1 MYVLSYTIAVCKY
14 AVLLFLQHESRTTWD
29 RSLKHREDLDMQH
42 AAALLDVLGCDGSTI
57 YKHMPNVCI
66 CLHLHACMY

>member
-1 MYVLSYTIAVCKY
+1 MVLNSTFQQFFSATLIVPISYMYVLSCTIAVCKY

-42 AAALLDVLGCDGSTI
+42 AACSSL
-57 YKHMPNVCI
+57 N
-66 CLHLHACMY
+66 